1 MARIQRTLGI
11 GCSPSS
17 AGSVSH
23 RIEGL
28 EVHPGSEPDSLTVS
42 VNNGRRANF
51 EVLSMSVL
59 SQEKADELARLWL
72 PSEEL
77 RDAGQ
82 HAVQRRECQITS

>member
-1 MARIQRTLGI
+1 ML
-11 GCSPSS
+11 
-17 AGSVSH
+17 H

-59 SQEKADELARLWL
+59 SQENADELVRLWL

-77 RDAGQ
+77 RVLASTPCSEENVKSRVDGIDT
-82 HAVQRRECQITS
+82 ES

>member
-1 MARIQRTLGI
+1 ML
-11 GCSPSS
+11 
-17 AGSVSH
+17 H

-59 SQEKADELARLWL
+59 SQEKADELVRLWL

-77 RDAGQ
+77 RDTGQ